1 MAPERLHADITMA
14 EKRRAMAG
22 SPVCR
27 AAPGP
32 VNETEFLAQSGAKD
46 MLREAVLK
54 LLEARPEEP
63 TAFLADYFEKLWTG
77 SGTAAGEKG
86 VHLLAQQRLN
96 RALWYLKLSHHSQR
110 TAFNNNLN
118 MAYECLSTG
127 GRKKKTGLT
136 GKNYSEVLSSICQEG
151 ELPEEI
157 SCELLR
163 KIKCRDHEAVPF
175 DIFRY
180 GVLTCFVLLE
190 FRSKADSLFSVLNK
204 QGPADQRLGK
214 AVLDTLEEALV
225 TSDLFIPASYLE
237 AGTKL
242 GPDGLALAMDKAY
255 LGNNSDAT
263 ISRNQFLKDAC
274 ALFLYKVKPVG

>member
-1 MAPERLHADITMA
+1 MAPARLHTSIMMA
-14 EKRRAMAG
+14 EKQRVMAG
-22 SPVCR
+22 SPVSR
-27 AAPGP
+27 ATSGP
-32 VNETEFLAQSGAKD
+32 INETEFLVQTGART

-63 TAFLADYFEKLWTG
+63 TAFLADYFEKLCVG
-77 SGTAAGEKG
+77 SGTATGDKG
-86 VHLLAQQRLN
+86 AHLLGQQRIN
-96 RALWYLKLSHHSQR
+96 RALWYLRLAHHSQR
-110 TAFNNNLN
+110 TAFNNNLS
-118 MAYECLSTG
+118 MAYECLSMG

-136 GKNYSEVLSSICQEG
+136 GKNYSEVLSRICQEG

-157 SCELLR
+157 SSELLR
-163 KIKCRDHEAVPF
+163 KIRCRDHEAVPF

-190 FRSKADSLFSVLNK
+190 FRSKVDSLFSVLHEK
-204 QGPADQRLGK
+204 GPADQRLGK

-237 AGTKL
+237 AGSKL
-242 GPDGLALAMDKAY
+242 GPDGLALAMDKAL
-255 LGNNSDAT
+255 LGNSSEAVM
-263 ISRNQFLKDAC
+263 SRNQFLKDAC